1 MNIPTRCW
9 SFISSNIVA
18 RIFQGIFRE
27 RQVKTQDKV
36 PNDAHGIPVPVNLV
50 VAGFVT
56 LYRQELVV
64 VSVPDEHFAGGEQV
78 IDGIVYAQDR
88 SFLSPFGFQR
98 KPLVVGFL
106 DMWQDFSQVSYG
118 RVGSQEPVT
127 PCLG

>member
-1 MNIPTRCW
+1 MLV
-9 SFISSNIVA
+9 ISSNIIA

-36 PNDAHGIPVPVNLV
+36 SNDTHRVSLGVYFPIAGLV
-50 VAGFVT
+50 A
-56 LYRQELVV
+56 LDLQELVAL
-64 VSVPDEHFAGGEQV
+64 SIPDMDFAGGEQLP
-78 IDGIVYAQDR
+78 DGILYRQDR
-88 SFLSPFGFQR
+88 SLLDPFGFLR

-106 DMWQDFSQVSYG
+106 DKWQDFSQVSCG